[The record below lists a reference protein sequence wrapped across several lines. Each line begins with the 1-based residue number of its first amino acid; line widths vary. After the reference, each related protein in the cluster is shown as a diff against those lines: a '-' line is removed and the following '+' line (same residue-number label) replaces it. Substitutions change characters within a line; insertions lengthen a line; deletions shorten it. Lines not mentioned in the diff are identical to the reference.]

1 MVRKIDCKTCS
12 LLFRFSIFLSPK
24 KAAVS
29 LDEISCQ
36 KYMPKIGAQVIAV
49 VIIIIT
55 SQRDSF
61 KKKKQKEKKKQIVES
76 SRNFTSISD
85 HREVKLTPCSE
96 GSKIIMFSSR
106 EKLAAQ

>member
-1 MVRKIDCKTCS
+1 M
-12 LLFRFSIFLSPK
+12 
-24 KAAVS
+24 
-29 LDEISCQ
+29 
-36 KYMPKIGAQVIAV
+36 
-49 VIIIIT
+49 
-55 SQRDSF
+55 
-61 KKKKQKEKKKQIVES
+61 QKEKKKQIAES

>member
-12 LLFRFSIFLSPK
+12 LLFHFSIFLSPK

-61 KKKKQKEKKKQIVES
+61 KKKSKKKKKKQIAEP

>member
-12 LLFRFSIFLSPK
+12 LLFHFSIFLSPK

-61 KKKKQKEKKKQIVES
+61 KKKAKRKKKQIAES

>member
-12 LLFRFSIFLSPK
+12 VLSHFSIFLSPK

-61 KKKKQKEKKKQIVES
+61 KKKSKKKKK
-76 SRNFTSISD
+76 N
-85 HREVKLTPCSE
+85 KLPTPLEILLQSL
-96 GSKIIMFSSR
+96 IIER
-106 EKLAAQ
+106 

>member
-12 LLFRFSIFLSPK
+12 LLFHFSIFLSPK

-36 KYMPKIGAQVIAV
+36 KYMPKIGAQVIAI

-61 KKKKQKEKKKQIVES
+61 KKKKQKEKKKQIADS

>member
-12 LLFRFSIFLSPK
+12 LLFHFSIFLSPK

-36 KYMPKIGAQVIAV
+36 KCMPKIGAQVIAI

-61 KKKKQKEKKKQIVES
+61 KKKKQKEKKKQIADS

>member
-12 LLFRFSIFLSPK
+12 LLFHFSIFLSPK

-61 KKKKQKEKKKQIVES
+61 KKKSKKKKKKQIAES

>member
-1 MVRKIDCKTCS
+1 
-12 LLFRFSIFLSPK
+12 
-24 KAAVS
+24 
-29 LDEISCQ
+29 
-36 KYMPKIGAQVIAV
+36 MPKIGAQVIAV

-61 KKKKQKEKKKQIVES
+61 KKKKQKEKKKQIAES

>member
-12 LLFRFSIFLSPK
+12 LLFHFSIFLSPK

-61 KKKKQKEKKKQIVES
+61 KKKSKKKKKKQIADS

>member
-12 LLFRFSIFLSPK
+12 LLFHFSIFLSPK

-61 KKKKQKEKKKQIVES
+61 KKKKQKEKKKQIAES

>member
-12 LLFRFSIFLSPK
+12 LLFHFSIFLSPK

-61 KKKKQKEKKKQIVES
+61 KKKKAKRKKKQIADS
-76 SRNFTSISD
+76 SRNLTSISD